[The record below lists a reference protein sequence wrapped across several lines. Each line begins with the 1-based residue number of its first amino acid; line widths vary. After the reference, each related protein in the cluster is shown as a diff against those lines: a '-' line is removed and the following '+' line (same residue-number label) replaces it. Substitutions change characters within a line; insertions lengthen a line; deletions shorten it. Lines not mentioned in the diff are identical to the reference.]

1 MSKRIFVLLVALMSI
16 ALVGIISVQIFWINN
31 SIEMREQQFSTSVK
45 YALAIVSENIQKRE
59 FKDNLTEFAP
69 YLDSVQHLKERGVRD
84 IFFEKIDTSR
94 NEIFTFRQ
102 RILENNYKTQF
113 SPFESDTVNFRSFI
127 SEEEIQV
134 EKIEFQSKDFK
145 ELSAK
150 DKVKKIGRLDKYDKM
165 QFEDLL
171 QNIIPRRPIYDRVS
185 NNEVRFNLDNELRA
199 RNIQTRFEYGVFNDD
214 LITKVKS
221 DRFVKVSGY
230 TYQVPLFIN
239 NDGFSDYDL
248 YVTFPKKKE
257 FILRT
262 ISLTLL
268 LSALFI
274 FVIIL
279 TFATALYQLIKQ
291 KKISEI
297 KTDFINNM
305 THEFKTP
312 IATINLALDSIINP
326 KIIDNKEKVYRYIQM
341 IREENKRMHAQV
353 ENVLRISKLE
363 KNQLDLSKDVF
374 DLQEIVENAIAHV
387 KLMISDKNGYI
398 KTHFKAVNSEILAS
412 KFHFTN
418 VITNILDN
426 AIKYSED
433 APRIDIYSENVG
445 NNIILK
451 IKDKG
456 IGMGK
461 NVQKKIFDKF
471 YREHSGNIHDVKGHG
486 LGLSYVKSITEEHQG
501 TVHVESEK
509 GKGSTFIIK
518 IPLIN

>member
-1 MSKRIFVLLVALMSI
+1 MSKRIFVLLVALMTI
-16 ALVGIISVQIFWINN
+16 ALVGIISVQLFWINN

-45 YALAIVSENIQKRE
+45 YALAKVSENIRERE

-94 NEIFTFRQ
+94 NEVFTFRQ

-134 EKIEFQSKDFK
+134 EKIEFQSKDFTD
-145 ELSAK
+145 LSAK
-150 DKVKKIGRLDKYDKM
+150 DKVSKIRRLDRFDKM

-185 NNEVRFNLDNELRA
+185 NNEIRFNIDNELRA

-221 DRFVKVSGY
+221 DRFVKESGY
-230 TYQVPLFIN
+230 TYQVPLFMN
-239 NDGFSDYDL
+239 SDGLSDYEL
-248 YVTFPKKKE
+248 FVTFPKKKE
-257 FILRT
+257 YILRT

-279 TFATALYQLIKQ
+279 AFATALYQLIKQ

-326 KIIDNKEKVYRYIQM
+326 KIIDNKEKVFRYIQM

-363 KNQLDLSKDVF
+363 KNQLDLTKDVF
-374 DLQEIVENAIAHV
+374 DLEEIVEDAIAHV
-387 KLMISDKNGYI
+387 GLMISDKNGYI
-398 KTHFKAVNSEILAS
+398 KTHFKTTNSEILAS

-426 AIKYSED
+426 AIKYSPDE
-433 APRIDIYSENVG
+433 PRIDIYTENAG
-445 NNIILK
+445 NNIVLK
-451 IKDKG
+451 IKDQG

-461 NVQKKIFDKF
+461 NVQKRIFDKF

-486 LGLSYVKSITEEHQG
+486 LGLSYVKSITEDHQG

-518 IPLIN
+518 IPLI

>member
-1 MSKRIFVLLVALMSI
+1 MSKRIFVLLVALMSV
-16 ALVGIISVQIFWINN
+16 ALIGIISVQIFWINN
-31 SIEMREQQFSTSVK
+31 SIEMREQQFSTGVK
-45 YALAIVSENIQKRE
+45 YALAKVSENIQKRE
-59 FKDNLTEFAP
+59 FKENLTEFAP
-69 YLDSVQHLKERGVRD
+69 YLDSVQHLKESGVRD

-113 SPFESDTVNFRSFI
+113 SPFDSDTINFRSFI
-127 SEEEIQV
+127 SEEETQV
-134 EKIEFQSKDFK
+134 EKIEFQSKDFT
-145 ELSAK
+145 ELTAK
-150 DKVKKIGRLDKYDKM
+150 DKVKKISRLDRFDKM

-185 NNEVRFNLDNELRA
+185 NNEIRFNIENELRA

-221 DRFVKVSGY
+221 DRFVKESGY

-239 NDGFSDYDL
+239 NDGYSDYDL
-248 YVTFPKKKE
+248 FVTFPKKKQ

-262 ISLTLL
+262 ISITLL

-279 TFATALYQLIKQ
+279 AFATALYQLIKQ

-326 KIIDNKEKVYRYIQM
+326 KIIADKEKVFRYIKM

-374 DLQEIVENAIAHV
+374 DLEDIVKDAISHV
-387 KLMISDKNGYI
+387 SLMISDKNGYI
-398 KTHFKAVNSEILAS
+398 KTHFKSTKSDILAS

-426 AIKYSED
+426 AIKYSSD
-433 APRIDIYSENVG
+433 PPKIDVYTENVG

-461 NVQKKIFDKF
+461 AVQKKIFDKF

-486 LGLSYVKSITEEHQG
+486 LGLSYVKSIIEDHQS

-518 IPLIN
+518 IPLI

>member
-45 YALAIVSENIQKRE
+45 YALAKVSENIQRRE

-94 NEIFTFRQ
+94 NEVFTFRQ

-127 SEEEIQV
+127 SEEEIVV
-134 EKIEFQSKDFK
+134 EKIEFQSKDFN

-150 DKVKKIGRLDKYDKM
+150 DKVKKIGRLDRYDKM

-221 DRFVKVSGY
+221 ARFVKESGY
-230 TYQVPLFIN
+230 TYQVPLFVN

-257 FILRT
+257 FILKT

-279 TFATALYQLIKQ
+279 AFATALYQLIKQ

-312 IATINLALDSIINP
+312 IATINLALDSIIKK
-326 KIIDNKEKVYRYIQM
+326 KIIADKEKVF
-341 IREENKRMHAQV
+341 
-353 ENVLRISKLE
+353 L
-363 KNQLDLSKDVF
+363 
-374 DLQEIVENAIAHV
+374 
-387 KLMISDKNGYI
+387 YI
-398 KTHFKAVNSEILAS
+398 KM
-412 KFHFTN
+412 
-418 VITNILDN
+418 
-426 AIKYSED
+426 
-433 APRIDIYSENVG
+433 
-445 NNIILK
+445 II
-451 IKDKG
+451 
-456 IGMGK
+456 
-461 NVQKKIFDKF
+461 
-471 YREHSGNIHDVKGHG
+471 E
-486 LGLSYVKSITEEHQG
+486 
-501 TVHVESEK
+501 
-509 GKGSTFIIK
+509 
-518 IPLIN
+518 

>member
-16 ALVGIISVQIFWINN
+16 ALVGIIAVQIFWINN
-31 SIEMREQQFSTSVK
+31 SIEMREHQFSTDVK
-45 YALAIVSENIQKRE
+45 HALAKVSINIQERE
-59 FKDNLTEFAP
+59 FKENLTEFAP

-113 SPFESDTVNFRSFI
+113 SPFEEDTINFKSFF
-127 SEEEIQV
+127 SEEQVQV
-134 EKIEFQSKDFK
+134 EKIEFQSKDFA
-145 ELSAK
+145 ELSAR
-150 DKVKKIGRLDKYDKM
+150 DKVEKIGRLDRYDKM

-185 NNEVRFNLDNELRA
+185 NNEIRFNIDNELRA
-199 RNIQTRFEYGVFNDD
+199 RNIETSFEYGVFNDD

-221 DRFVKVSGY
+221 DRFIKESGY
-230 TYQVPLFIN
+230 TYQVPLFVN
-239 NDGFSDYDL
+239 NDGFSDYEL

-257 FILRT
+257 YILRT

-274 FVIIL
+274 FIIIL

-326 KIIDNKEKVYRYIQM
+326 KIIDNKEKVHRYIRM

-374 DLQEIVENAIAHV
+374 DLEEIVNDAIAHV
-387 KLMISDKNGYI
+387 GLMISDKNGYI
-398 KTHFKAVNSEILAS
+398 KTHFNATNSEILAS
-412 KFHFTN
+412 RFHFTN

-426 AIKYSED
+426 AIKYSEKK
-433 APRIDIYSENVG
+433 PKIDIYTENAG

-461 NVQKKIFDKF
+461 NVQKRVFDKF
-471 YREHSGNIHDVKGHG
+471 YREHGGNIHDVKGHG
-486 LGLSYVKSITEEHQG
+486 LGLSYVKSIIVDHQG
-501 TVHVESEK
+501 IVYVESEK

-518 IPLIN
+518 LPLI

>member
-1 MSKRIFVLLVALMSI
+1 
-16 ALVGIISVQIFWINN
+16 
-31 SIEMREQQFSTSVK
+31 
-45 YALAIVSENIQKRE
+45 
-59 FKDNLTEFAP
+59 
-69 YLDSVQHLKERGVRD
+69 
-84 IFFEKIDTSR
+84 
-94 NEIFTFRQ
+94 
-102 RILENNYKTQF
+102 
-113 SPFESDTVNFRSFI
+113 
-127 SEEEIQV
+127 
-134 EKIEFQSKDFK
+134 
-145 ELSAK
+145 
-150 DKVKKIGRLDKYDKM
+150 M

-185 NNEVRFNLDNELRA
+185 NNEIRFNIDNELRA

-221 DRFVKVSGY
+221 YRFVKESGY
-230 TYQVPLFIN
+230 TYQVPLFMN
-239 NDGFSDYDL
+239 SDGFSDYEL
-248 YVTFPKKKE
+248 FVTFPKKKE
-257 FILRT
+257 YILRT

-279 TFATALYQLIKQ
+279 AFATALYQLIKQ

-374 DLQEIVENAIAHV
+374 DLEEIVEDAIAHV
-387 KLMISDKNGYI
+387 GLMISDKNGYI
-398 KTHFKAVNSEILAS
+398 KTHFKTTNSEILAS

-426 AIKYSED
+426 AIKYSPDE
-433 APRIDIYSENVG
+433 PRIDIYTENVG

-451 IKDKG
+451 IKDQG

-461 NVQKKIFDKF
+461 NIQKRIFDKF

-486 LGLSYVKSITEEHQG
+486 LGLSYVKSITEDHQG

-518 IPLIN
+518 IPLI

>member
-1 MSKRIFVLLVALMSI
+1 MK
-16 ALVGIISVQIFWINN
+16 
-31 SIEMREQQFSTSVK
+31 EQQFSTSVK
-45 YALAIVSENIQKRE
+45 FTLAKVSENIQERE

-94 NEIFTFRQ
+94 NEVFTFRQ

-113 SPFESDTVNFRSFI
+113 SPFEADTVNFRSFI
-127 SEEEIQV
+127 SEEEAQV
-134 EKIEFQSKDFK
+134 EKIEFKSKDFT
-145 ELSAK
+145 ELSSN
-150 DKVKKIGRLDKYDKM
+150 DKIEKIGRLDRFDKM

-171 QNIIPRRPIYDRVS
+171 QNIVPRRPIYDRVS
-185 NNEVRFNLDNELRA
+185 NNEIRFNIDNELRA
-199 RNIQTRFEYGVFNDD
+199 RNIQTSFEYGVYNED

-221 DRFVKVSGY
+221 PRFKKESGY
-230 TYQVPLFIN
+230 SYQVPLFIN
-239 NDGFSDYDL
+239 SDGFSDYDL
-248 YVTFPKKKE
+248 FVTFPKKKE

-279 TFATALYQLIKQ
+279 AFATALYQLIKQ

-312 IATINLALDSIINP
+312 IATINLALDSIKNP
-326 KIIDNKEKVYRYIQM
+326 KIIDDKEKVFRYIKM

-374 DLQEIVENAIAHV
+374 DLEEIVEDAIAHV
-387 KLMISDKNGYI
+387 ALMISDKGGYI
-398 KTHFKAVNSEILAS
+398 KTHFKSERSEVLVS

-426 AIKYSED
+426 AIKYSEGE
-433 APRIDIYSENVG
+433 PKIDIYSENAG

-451 IKDKG
+451 IKDQG

-461 NVQKKIFDKF
+461 NVQKKVFDKF
-471 YREHSGNIHDVKGHG
+471 YREHGGNVHDVKGHG
-486 LGLSYVKSITEEHQG
+486 LGLAYVKSITKDHQG
-501 TVHVESEK
+501 SVHVESEK
-509 GKGSTFIIK
+509 GKGSTFIIRL
-518 IPLIN
+518 PLI